1 MDMVN
6 GSIRVRAWPRKRG
19 RSGTPKQQ
27 ANRDKFASVQR
38 ASRYIAP
45 QTYSQIVDA
54 TQGTPLLPRDIVT
67 MIMYNR
73 VAAFTLPDGR
83 TLYPMAVRKDVS
95 EALDSISQTEGD
107 TLVRGPEGWIALPY
121 GGGGGTAMRAACCY
135 LPNDASTSGAAPW
148 YPNFSAVA
156 YDPEGWL
163 EPNPGYFTPNQPGL
177 YLLILQGM
185 SGYEAFYGGAFQ
197 INDGP
202 HEWIGPV
209 DWDGMAGVGG
219 VELIPLNG
227 TTDKVRAGYHM
238 RNYDPIIKGQYS
250 SSATLLGPVSPL

>member
-19 RSGTPKQQ
+19 QQATPKQK
-27 ANRDKFASVQR
+27 ANQEKFAQVQR

-45 QTYSQIVDA
+45 QTYSQIVNA

-67 MIMYNR
+67 MIMFNR

-83 TLYPMAVRKDVS
+83 TLYPMPVRKDVS

-121 GGGGGTAMRAACCY
+121 GGGGGAAMRAAKTY
-135 LPNDASTSGAAPW
+135 LPNEASTSGAAPW

-156 YDPEGWL
+156 FDPEGWTI
-163 EPNPGYFTPNQPGL
+163 PNPGYFTPNQPGL
-177 YLLILQGM
+177 YMIVIHGM
-185 SGYEAFYGGAFQ
+185 SGYEAFYGAAWQ
-197 INDGP
+197 KNDEG
-202 HEWIGPV
+202 HRWAGGV
-209 DWDGMAGVGG
+209 DWDGMAGVMG
-219 VELIPLNG
+219 VDLVAMNG
-227 TTDKVRAGYHM
+227 TTDKIRMGYHM
-238 RNYDPIIKGQYS
+238 RNYDPINAGEYN
-250 SSATLLGPVSPL
+250 SSAMIIGPIAPI